1 MDDFISTMVWQLF
14 FFSDTCRIIFLYFGV
29 LSSCICPA
37 AGLDYQ
43 QWRAGRSIWID
54 LVCKC
59 RGVQVCKCASVQVQ
73 RETKWNGR
81 SARFEKSETM
91 MLAWTT
97 INRGLSA
104 SVRTSISQ
112 MQPMAGTMTHGGRE
126 PEKCIM
132 CFITYFLTCTLRQHI
147 YRTQIDN
154 GVGRLL
160 IWWCPLALGFPSI
173 RWKKM
178 EKYKKT

>member
-1 MDDFISTMVWQLF
+1 
-14 FFSDTCRIIFLYFGV
+14 
-29 LSSCICPA
+29 
-37 AGLDYQ
+37 
-43 QWRAGRSIWID
+43 
-54 LVCKC
+54 
-59 RGVQVCKCASVQVQ
+59 
-73 RETKWNGR
+73 
-81 SARFEKSETM
+81 M

-126 PEKCIM
+126 PEKCITR
-132 CFITYFLTCTLRQHI
+132 FITYFLTCSLRKHI
-147 YRTQIDN
+147 NKTQIDN

-173 RWKKM
+173 RCKKIQ
-178 EKYKKT
+178 KTQITNTTINGDVSARVRISINQMQPTVAAPSPPAHFVITCVLSIPFIYFVIVFTYILGFHPFC